1 MLTVVCALEL
11 KSGGK
16 LTVTQ
21 GIETVGYLK
30 DLADLDDDYWIKIKE
45 YSDLSIK
52 SGYANDPSY
61 YEYQY
66 FL

>member
-52 SGYANDPSY
+52 VGNAYETKFASY
-61 YEYQY
+61 Y